1 MDLQDYQNQIDRIS
15 KWRGQIYECM
25 EFQLQSKT
33 AIRLYEAIEYRMST
47 LNERDRNIASGYL
60 DLGLFKNHNNE
71 FRTACICVCLESEYQ
86 RRLNNEIS
94 RCSEYEGDEP
104 IFDNPDIKNNRVK
117 DLIDY
122 RIFSREPLSNTFK
135 LGDSWGY
142 FDSRIPVQIYEWIDK
157 CFKDSPCRI
166 RVEPDG
172 LYQSRPQQMLIECV
186 IYPPHYQWWKN
197 MSIYK
202 GQTAGSVYQL
212 LGNDIRNYN
221 DYHDFNI
228 LKIRRLEVSETRKEH
243 NYISMMIEE
252 LQEEQFNL
260 NPNKKY
266 VVGRMIHLDSNA
278 AIGVNYKDAIINH
291 IDLAYNLYIDHTAD
305 DRLNSY
311 LPNGQV
317 TPADFRTH
325 ILRIE
330 NIPFESLLKIADSF
344 FKSKT
349 LLSEWFSNEFI

>member
-1 MDLQDYQNQIDRIS
+1 MVLQDYQNQIDRMS
-15 KWRGQIYECM
+15 KWNDDIYECM
-25 EFQLQSKT
+25 EFQLRTKN
-33 AIRLYEAIEYRMST
+33 AIRLYEAIEYRMLT

-60 DLGLFKNHNNE
+60 DLGLFKNYDNE

-86 RRLNNEIS
+86 RRLNNEIN
-94 RCSEYEGDEP
+94 RCREYEGDEP

-117 DLIDY
+117 DLINY
-122 RIFSREPLSNTFK
+122 RIFRRKPLSNTFK
-135 LGDSWGY
+135 VGDSWGY
-142 FDSRIPVQIYEWIDK
+142 FDSRIPAQIYEWIDK

-172 LYQSRPQQMLIECV
+172 LYQSQPRQMLIECV
-186 IYPPHYQWWKN
+186 IYPPHYQWWKI

-212 LGNDIRNYN
+212 LGNDIGNYI
-221 DYHDFNI
+221 DYHDYNI
-228 LKIRRLEVSETRKEH
+228 LNIRRLEVSETRKEH
-243 NYISMMIEE
+243 NNISMMIEE
-252 LQEEQFNL
+252 LQEERFNL

-266 VVGRMIHLDSNA
+266 VVGRMIYLDSNA

-291 IDLAYNLYIDHTAD
+291 IDLAYNLYIDNIAD

-311 LPNGQV
+311 LHNGQV
-317 TPADFRTH
+317 TPANFRTH

-330 NIPFESLLKIADSF
+330 NIPFESLFKIADSF

-349 LLSEWFSNEFI
+349 LLSEWLSNEFV

>member
-1 MDLQDYQNQIDRIS
+1 M
-15 KWRGQIYECM
+15 
-25 EFQLQSKT
+25 
-33 AIRLYEAIEYRMST
+33 
-47 LNERDRNIASGYL
+47 NERDRNIASGYL
-60 DLGLFKNHNNE
+60 NLGLFENHNNE

-94 RCSEYEGDEP
+94 RCSEYEGNEP

-266 VVGRMIHLDSNA
+266 VVGR
-278 AIGVNYKDAIINH
+278 
-291 IDLAYNLYIDHTAD
+291 
-305 DRLNSY
+305 
-311 LPNGQV
+311 
-317 TPADFRTH
+317 
-325 ILRIE
+325 
-330 NIPFESLLKIADSF
+330 
-344 FKSKT
+344 KT
-349 LLSEWFSNEFI
+349 Q